1 MPDRHP
7 YVYDIA
13 RAVDRKGDYFPGHSD
28 SVAFLMR
35 MMATQAGITDADM
48 LNSLQILGMIHDVG
62 KLGIPDS
69 ILNKAGRLDPDEWEV
84 MKRHSEFGEFVA
96 RAVTGYEHIAPW
108 VRHHHERWDGN
119 GYPDG
124 LKGEEIP
131 WQSRMLL
138 VADAFQVMISDRVYQ
153 RARDR
158 GPALQELVR
167 HRGTQFCPVMVG
179 YLVLRQTTYPL
190 SDALQRIHENRE
202 PHPGIAVIENAIR
215 QLESDTGIP

>member
-1 MPDRHP
+1 MPERHP

-28 SVAFLMR
+28 SVAFIMR
-35 MMATQAGITDADM
+35 MMAAQASIEDEHV
-48 LNSLQILGMIHDVG
+48 LNSLQIFAMIHDVG
-62 KLGIPDS
+62 KLAIPDS
-69 ILNKAGRLDPDEWEV
+69 ILMKPGRLDPDEWEI
-84 MKRHSEFGEFVA
+84 MKKHSEYGEFTA
-96 RAVTGYEHIAPW
+96 QSITGYEHVGPW
-108 VRHHHERWDGN
+108 VRHHHERFDGT

-124 LKGEEIP
+124 LKGPDIP

-138 VADAFQVMISDRVYQ
+138 VADAFQVMTSDRVYQ

-179 YLVLRQTTYPL
+179 YLVLRETTYSL
-190 SDALQRIHENRE
+190 SEALHRVDEGE
-202 PHPGIAVIENAIR
+202 SPHPGMKAID
-215 QLESDTGIP
+215 QAMEKLDVDTGMP

>member
-1 MPDRHP
+1 MPERHP

-35 MMATQAGITDADM
+35 MMAAQAGIDDEQV
-48 LNSLQILGMIHDVG
+48 LNSLQIFGMIHDVG
-62 KLGIPDS
+62 KLAIPDS
-69 ILNKAGRLDPDEWEV
+69 ILMKPGRLDPDEWEI
-84 MKRHSEFGEFVA
+84 MKEHSRYGEFTA
-96 RAVTGYEHIAPW
+96 HAITGYEYIAPW
-108 VRHHHERWDGN
+108 VRHHHERWDGG

-138 VADAFQVMISDRVYQ
+138 VADAFQVMTSDRVYQ
-153 RARDR
+153 RARER
-158 GPALQELVR
+158 GPALQELIR
-167 HRGTQFCPVMVG
+167 NRGTQFCPIMVG

-190 SDALQRIHENRE
+190 GEALKKVHEGEE
-202 PHPGIAVIENAIR
+202 PHPNMEALE
-215 QLESDTGIP
+215 QLIKKLDTETGLP

>member
-1 MPDRHP
+1 MPERHP

-35 MMATQAGITDADM
+35 MMAAQAGIQDTEV
-48 LNSLQILGMIHDVG
+48 LNSLQIFGMIHDAG

-69 ILNKAGRLDPDEWEV
+69 ILNKPGRLDPDEWKE

-96 RAVTGYEHIAPW
+96 HSVTGYEHIAPW

-124 LKGEEIP
+124 LKGEDIP

-138 VADAFQVMISDRVYQ
+138 VADAFQVMTSDRVYQ

-167 HRGTQFCPVMVG
+167 NRNTQFCPVMVG
-179 YLVLRQTTYPL
+179 YLVLRQTVYPL
-190 SDALQRIHENRE
+190 GDALKRVHEGEE
-202 PHPGIAVIENAIR
+202 PHPAIR
-215 QLESDTGIP
+215 AIEQAIEKIDTETGMP

>member
-35 MMATQAGITDADM
+35 MMAAQAGIHDSRLLD
-48 LNSLQILGMIHDVG
+48 SLQILGMMHDVG
-62 KLGIPDS
+62 KLAIPDS
-69 ILNKAGRLDPDEWEV
+69 ILLKPGRLTPDEWEI
-84 MKRHSEFGEFVA
+84 MKQHSEYGEFTA

-108 VRHHHERWDGN
+108 VRHHHERWDGT

-124 LKGEEIP
+124 LKGEDIP

-138 VADAFQVMISDRVYQ
+138 VADAFQVMTTDRVYQ
-153 RARDR
+153 RARER

-167 HRGTQFCPVMVG
+167 NQGTQFCPIMVG
-179 YLVLRQTTYPL
+179 YLVIRQTTLPM
-190 SDALQRIHENRE
+190 SD
-202 PHPGIAVIENAIR
+202 AIR
-215 QLESDTGIP
+215 QLHEQGEAHLGMGRIKKAMEQINDETGMP